1 MPIKQHVIQQPMG
14 TGTQPY
20 HNAVRNRL
28 VHLLSRCFFG
38 KPTCTPRYAEAHRNR
53 QKGMRAFSLQ
63 SCCIDC
69 AAGLSHW
76 TAVLSYP
83 LMYGVQSIRVLISAQ
98 SGKKDADSLQ
108 GKKDSGVQCVQISSF
123 VSLVICCLS
132 CCVQLFNFV
141 FSSYLDRKS

>member
-1 MPIKQHVIQQPMG
+1 MG

-38 KPTCTPRYAEAHRNR
+38 KHACTPRYAEAHRNR

-76 TAVLSYP
+76 TAVLKLSTY
-83 LMYGVQSIRVLISAQ
+83 VW
-98 SGKKDADSLQ
+98 SLVHKSFNFSLEWQ
-108 GKKDSGVQCVQISSF
+108 ERCRFTAGKKDSGVQCVQISSF

-141 FSSYLDRKS
+141 FSSYLDR